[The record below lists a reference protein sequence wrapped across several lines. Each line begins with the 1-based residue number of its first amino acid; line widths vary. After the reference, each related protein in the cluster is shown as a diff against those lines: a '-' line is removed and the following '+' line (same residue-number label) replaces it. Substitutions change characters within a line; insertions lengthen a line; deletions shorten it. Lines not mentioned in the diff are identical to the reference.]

1 MKNLIFQYPAWWTVV
16 CVLLGLTY
24 AGILYYR
31 DQTFKDQPSYLRWLM
46 AALRF
51 TAVTLLSLLLLSPLL
66 RSLLVET
73 KKPII
78 VLAQDGS
85 ESVGAGMT
93 KTQRSDYDRKVAA
106 LQNQLNSDYE
116 LHTYSFGSAV
126 REGID
131 TAFND
136 KLTNISKL
144 LQTVYDQFSNQNLGA
159 IILATDGVYNEG
171 SNPIYTSEKLA
182 APIYTVALGD
192 TTPKRDLILKRAFH
206 NRIAYLGDKF
216 TVEMDVAAI
225 NGAGSNTNLNVYKV
239 ENNGTQLL
247 QQLPIAIDRND
258 FFTTRQIVLDA
269 DKSGV
274 QRFRLTLNPI
284 SGEVSTLNNSKEIFI
299 DVLDAR
305 EKILILAN
313 APHPDLTAIKQ
324 SISTNKNY
332 QVTVSTMGEFKGN
345 VAEFDMVIL
354 HDLPSTHY
362 DVSGILNIIQTR
374 KIPTFFIIGSQ
385 TAISRFNSVQSL
397 LNIRSSGPSSNEVQ
411 ARLAPT
417 FSLFN
422 LQDQLGNEIRAFP
435 PLTAPFGEYATTGQ
449 GQVLFYQRIGKID
462 TQYPLLVLGTQ
473 NDVRTAVL
481 CGEGL
486 WRWRLFDY
494 LQHDNHQFFDELLGK
509 CIQYVSIKDDKR
521 KFRVNLSKNIFN
533 ENEQVIFDAELYNDN
548 YELINE
554 PDATMIIA
562 DGQGKEYNF
571 TFNKSGRAYNL
582 NAGILP
588 VGNYSFRA
596 AVIYNGQTLS
606 YNGQFSVQPIQ
617 LELYETTADHSTLR
631 QLSAKYGGQMVYPD
645 QMESIADMIKAKETV
660 KPVRYETVQ
669 TRPVINLKWIFF
681 ILLALLSLEWF
692 MRRYLGAY

>member
-24 AGILYYR
+24 AGVLYYR
-31 DQTFKDQPSYLRWLM
+31 DQTFKDQPSYLRSLM

-51 TAVTLLSLLLLSPLL
+51 IAVTLLCLLLLSPLL

-85 ESVGAGMT
+85 ESVGAGMSRA
-93 KTQRSDYDRKVAA
+93 QRTDYDRKLTA
-106 LQNQLNSDYE
+106 LQNQLTDDYE

-171 SNPIYTSEKLA
+171 SNPVYTSEKLA
-182 APIYTVALGD
+182 TPIYTVALGD

-216 TVEMDVAAI
+216 TVEIDVAAI
-225 NGAGSNTNLNVYKV
+225 NGAGSNTNLSVYKV

-247 QQLPIAIDRND
+247 QQLPIALDRND

-274 QRFRLTLNPI
+274 QRFRLTLSPI
-284 SGEVSTLNNSKEIFI
+284 SGEVSTVNNSKEIFI

-313 APHPDLTAIKQ
+313 APHPDLTAIRQ

-354 HDLPSTHY
+354 HDLPSTRY
-362 DVSGILNIIQTR
+362 DISAIVNTIQTR

-385 TAISRFNSVQSL
+385 TAISRFNSVQSIINL
-397 LNIRSSGPSSNEVQ
+397 RSSGPSSNEVQ

-435 PLTAPFGEYATTGQ
+435 PLTAPFGEYVTTGQ

-521 KFRVNLSKNIFN
+521 KFRVNLSRNIFN

-554 PDATMIIA
+554 PDATMIIS
-562 DGQGKEYNF
+562 DGQGKDYNF
-571 TFNKSGRAYNL
+571 TFNKAGRAYNL

-617 LELYETTADHSTLR
+617 LELYETTADHRTLR
-631 QLSAKYGGQMVYPD
+631 LLSAKYGGQLVYPD
-645 QMESIADMIKAKETV
+645 QIESIADMIKAKETV